1 MTMLS
6 EERNKNFT
14 FSKEQ
19 SKPDSEAAGK
29 LKISAFYH

>member
-1 MTMLS
+1 MLS

-19 SKPDSEAAGK
+19 GNPTSETAGK